1 MDFIDYTNDPRAV
14 LIHFNPNHDPKN
26 GQFTK
31 STSGGSS
38 KSSSLPFG
46 QDKYVNPD
54 GTLTDAGIARLMADY
69 QRNAQKKKD
78 DQVKG
83 EGSDDAE
90 RKLDVMR
97 KLADPR
103 RWVNE
108 DLSNYEKSIK
118 QTADMAKSIQ
128 EYEQKKLA
136 NQPKSR
142 RKKLD
147 LSNMTDAELNEKINR
162 YTLEKRYQ
170 DIFNPEVPP
179 EVSKGKQWL
188 MNTLAIAGTTL
199 SVAGSAVAIAKVI
212 NDMRIAKVAAQSIK
226 GVT

>member
-1 MDFIDYTNDPRAV
+1 MEFIDYTNDPRAV
-14 LIHFNPNHDPKN
+14 LIHFNPNHDPKT

-31 STSGGSS
+31 NNSGGST
-38 KSSSLPFG
+38 KSDSLPFG
-46 QDKYVNPD
+46 QNKYVDAD
-54 GTLTDAGIARLMADY
+54 GKLTEAGIARLLADE
-69 QRNAQKKKD
+69 QRNYQKKKD
-78 DQVKG
+78 DQIKG
-83 EGSDDAE
+83 SREEILS
-90 RKLDVMR
+90 

-118 QTADMAKSIQ
+118 QTADMAKSVQ

-136 NQPKSR
+136 SQPKSR

-170 DIFNPEVPP
+170 DIFNPEVAP
-179 EVSKGKQWL
+179 EVSKGKQWM
-188 MNTLAIAGTTL
+188 MNTLGVAGTVL

-212 NDMRIAKVAAQSIK
+212 NDMRIAKVAAESIK